1 MNNMKNILI
10 LLLLVTSVTF
20 AQKKDREEW
29 HKKIDA
35 LKTAHITEALQLSS
49 AEAEKFWPVYNVYD
63 EKMHDLH
70 KTKKKEIYSKL
81 KDGVDSMNDSDA
93 NTLIDKELQLEQKE
107 LQYRKELIAELKMI
121 ISPGKIIKLK
131 KAEDDFKKELLK
143 RYRQRKDRRK

>member
-1 MNNMKNILI
+1 MKNILV

-20 AQKKDREEW
+20 AQKRDKEEW

-63 EKMHDLH
+63 EKMHHLH

-81 KDGVDSMNDSDA
+81 KDGVDSMNDSEA
-93 NTLIDKELQLEQKE
+93 NTLIDKDLQLEQKE
-107 LQYRKELIAELKMI
+107 LQYRKELVAQLKKI

-131 KAEDDFKKELLK
+131 KAEDDFTKELLK